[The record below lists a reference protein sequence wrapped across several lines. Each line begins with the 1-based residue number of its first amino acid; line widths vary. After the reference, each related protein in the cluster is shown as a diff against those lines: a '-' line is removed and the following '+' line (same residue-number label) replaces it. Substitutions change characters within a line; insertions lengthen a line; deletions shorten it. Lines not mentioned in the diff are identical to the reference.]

1 MICHQLFD
9 PVSCTYT
16 YLLAGHAGGE
26 ALIIDPVLDGLERRL
41 GPGGDL
47 GELLAHE
54 GRRVV
59 FYCSYGERSALAVKM
74 AGECGF
80 GAAYHIM
87 GGMEAWKGA

>member
-1 MICHQLFD
+1 
-9 PVSCTYT
+9 
-16 YLLAGHAGGE
+16 
-26 ALIIDPVLDGLERRL
+26 
-41 GPGGDL
+41 L

-59 FYCSYGERSALAVKM
+59 FYCAYGERSALAVKM

-87 GGMEAWKGA
+87 GGMVAWKGAEAPVIGGEGKDGER